1 MDWKNLVVAVLT
13 PLVAFGIKALF
24 GLIGYEVDPAVLNSL
39 VVAIVAY
46 LASLVFQNAGARAL
60 HNFRSRG

>member
-13 PLVAFGIKALF
+13 PVVAFLLKAF
-24 GLIGYEVDPAVLNSL
+24 FSLIGYEVDPAVLNAI

-46 LASLVFQNAGARAL
+46 LISLVFQDVGARAIRS
-60 HNFRSRG
+60 FRG